1 MGIPNLFA
9 VFKIKVYVQIHRRV
23 KITVKKL
30 KTDPKLCNNSS
41 SASVLP
47 SSTHLKNFKATE
59 KEGCHTRRRW
69 QRGNRWWW
77 PWHTATLPQTRT
89 GRIATPG
96 LQECPACLDV
106 LHPRPRRTVGGIG
119 ERRCLNWVHRR
130 VAYIHRFREKK
141 MLYRHC
147 AHGFLRSAQLSQ
159 FLTIKIGD
167 CIDFYNSKPYWISD
181 RARRRIP
188 GSALQLG

>member
-30 KTDPKLCNNSS
+30 KTDLKLCKNAS
-41 SASVLP
+41 SASILP
-47 SSTHLKNFKATE
+47 SSTHLKKCKATE

-89 GRIATPG
+89 GRTATPG
-96 LQECPACLDV
+96 LQECPACLGCPSSALSAHRWRHRWAEV
-106 LHPRPRRTVGGIG
+106 PQLGAPQGGLHSSFQRRKNAIPPLCPWILAIRSTEAISYDKD
-119 ERRCLNWVHRR
+119 RW
-130 VAYIHRFREKK
+130 
-141 MLYRHC
+141 LYR
-147 AHGFLRSAQLSQ
+147 FL
-159 FLTIKIGD
+159 
-167 CIDFYNSKPYWISD
+167 
-181 RARRRIP
+181 
-188 GSALQLG
+188 